1 MFINDEA
8 LYEGLY
14 KLVSNPELLEHYSV
28 KASER
33 GKDFKTEETVLKVEE
48 MLLKL

>member
-1 MFINDEA
+1 M
-8 LYEGLY
+8 
-14 KLVSNPELLEHYSV
+14 ELLLKIMMMLYMKDYTSYRV